1 MYDVGKGLLNLLRD
15 LGESG
20 YGRGEMA
27 HLLFKGDT
35 AIKRQVAVVT
45 TYIIR

>member
-1 MYDVGKGLLNLLRD
+1 MYDVGKGLLNLLRE
-15 LGESG
+15 LGENG

-27 HLLFKGDT
+27 HLLFKGDRS
-35 AIKRQVAVVT
+35 IQRQVAVVT